1 MVSARGLALLWL
13 HFAAVVGLRRMSNQQ
28 HWQQQGQRTAGE
40 SAKLSSRVQLQPLFS
55 SPESSSPGFSSEPQ
69 PLQEVGRAENL
80 HAADINVDVCVIGGG
95 IAGTTISWL
104 LQEREK
110 LQVAL
115 IDPKVNKPGSWY
127 PNYGEW
133 RDEWEALSERLALP
147 ELRGCTTT
155 EWEKTDCFFGGS
167 FEVPMAARTTLA
179 RPYVRV
185 DRIKMQALLRGRFDA
200 AQGLAV
206 EGKLSARQLGSE
218 NIFDGG
224 LVHDSTGSTL
234 QLDDGRVVRCS
245 ILIDASGLE
254 SRLVAK
260 EKPFY
265 ARGSTQ
271 ELPTGF
277 QIAYGFIAHTDKLGP
292 YDKAAMTLF
301 DYRTDHLDGDEK
313 RLQEACDK
321 PTVIDLMSSSLFSI
335 HNPPPFPPP
344 PPRAYFF
351 PLPQLCSSCTPCP
364 CSSTPMAR
372 TASFS
377 RRRLWWVVGLA
388 G

>member
-1 MVSARGLALLWL
+1 MLAARGLCFLWL
-13 HFAAVVGLRRMSNQQ
+13 HLVAVAVVGLRAPTHDRLATWLAAPTS
-28 HWQQQGQRTAGE
+28 R
-40 SAKLSSRVQLQPLFS
+40 LSRSQPLFS
-55 SPESSSPGFSSEPQ
+55 EPPGSAFRLVSRGVE
-69 PLQEVGRAENL
+69 GENL
-80 HAADINVDVCVIGGG
+80 RLTPATPGDINVDVCVIGGG

-104 LQEREK
+104 LQEREN

-265 ARGSTQ
+265 ARGSTE

-292 YDKAAMTLF
+292 YDQAAMTLF
-301 DYRTDHLDGDEK
+301 DYRTDHLDGDGK

-321 PTVIDLMSSSLFSI
+321 PTVI
-335 HNPPPFPPP
+335 
-344 PPRAYFF
+344 R
-351 PLPQLCSSCTPCP
+351 
-364 CSSTPMAR
+364 
-372 TASFS
+372 
-377 RRRLWWVVGLA
+377 
-388 G
+388 